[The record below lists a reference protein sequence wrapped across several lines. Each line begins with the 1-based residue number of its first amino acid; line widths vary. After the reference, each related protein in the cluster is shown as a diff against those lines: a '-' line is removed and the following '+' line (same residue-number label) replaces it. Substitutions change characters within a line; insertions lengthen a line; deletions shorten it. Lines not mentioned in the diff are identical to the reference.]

1 MPEPVADA
9 TLDILGSPTAA
20 EQRVSPD
27 IERVLGHPARTF
39 ADWVTRSVAVFT

>member
-1 MPEPVADA
+1 MPAPDA

-27 IERVLGHPARTF
+27 IARLLGRPARTF
-39 ADWVTRSVAVFT
+39 ADWVTRSLAAFA